1 MGIIARVGKILDFF
15 PLSKTIVL
23 ESIPDFA
30 CNTYPVYQKLREA
43 LPSHS
48 FVWLVHKRT
57 KNSLPGSKAVYT
69 GKDRT
74 FWEFFLHQWYLSRCC
89 VMISSNGFECKRTR
103 KQLFL
108 FLTHG
113 SKTKKTRGMYE
124 MGDLVDFINVQS
136 HFFDDIIAYE
146 YNCRKE
152 QLVYLGYPRCD
163 FFFSRKRPDVRALT
177 QTASDEKYV
186 IWLPTFRATK
196 AGRIDAQS
204 ETYGNIGMPI
214 VYSLDK
220 LNELNSFLAGIRLHI
235 LFKPHPAQDMSSVK
249 TAKLSNFHLISD
261 DDVAKAGLQ
270 LYEAIAG
277 SEALITDYSSVF
289 FDYLLLDHPIATTTD
304 DIESWKSGRG
314 FAFDIEKMY
323 DRATVRV
330 KDQDELTSFL
340 KSVSDGADEK
350 ASGRREVRDITNMH
364 VDGNSAERVAGF
376 ICDFL
381 GEKRRP
387 ARG

>member
-1 MGIIARVGKILDFF
+1 MGIIARVGKFLELF
-15 PLSKTIVL
+15 PLSRTIVL
-23 ESIPDFA
+23 ESVPDFS
-30 CNTYPVYQKLREA
+30 CNTYPVYLKLREA
-43 LPSHS
+43 LPSYS

-57 KNSLPGSKAVYT
+57 KNCPPGVKTVYRE
-69 GKDRT
+69 KDQT
-74 FWEFFLHQWYLSRCC
+74 FWEFFLHQWYLSRCS
-89 VMISSNGFECKRTR
+89 VMVSSNGFECKRTR

-113 SKTKKTRGMYE
+113 SKTKKTRGLYE
-124 MGDLVDFINVQS
+124 MGNLVDFINVQS
-136 HFFDDIIAYE
+136 HFFDDIITYE

-163 FFFSRKRPDVRALT
+163 CFFAGKRPDVRPLIRT
-177 QTASDEKYV
+177 ESDEKYV
-186 IWLPTFRATK
+186 IWLPTFRNTK
-196 AGRIDAQS
+196 AGRVDAQS

-214 VYSLDK
+214 VYSLEK

-261 DDVAKAGLQ
+261 DDIAKAGLQ
-270 LYEAIAG
+270 LYEVIAG

-330 KDQDELTSFL
+330 KDQKELASFL
-340 KSVSDGADEK
+340 KSVSDGTDEK
-350 ASGRREVRDITNMH
+350 MPERRKIRDITNMH
-364 VDGNSAERVAGF
+364 IDGDSAERVARF

-381 GEKRRP
+381 GEKK
-387 ARG
+387 